1 MVPGFNKK
9 LALVLGSVLVFAA
22 CEKADEKANL
32 VPGTESQATFLVDKA
47 SGEGE
52 LINPDAKDV
61 WQTPISAS
69 FSFMACLKDR
79 ANGETLRGQRFI
91 VEKGEDQVRIEPDE
105 ASDVNGCI
113 KWVEEIP
120 FNYFAKRSARLPI
133 TRYVLGQGVHAG
145 RAEVK
150 LAVNPWA
157 LGAGARDRGDAVV
170 FLRDQILPKNQLAP
184 AGQMRATLSGDSHGK
199 ADLWIPEVSVSS
211 LRRKDFADGQVID
224 LSFVVKPRVRIQNM
238 NGELDYFDLKAG
250 EFDIVAHLIATDTG
264 AGQNER
270 VLLTPQEL
278 QGSAKLIDGQL
289 IVTTRTSLERRVS
302 SGNLELALKLIPK
315 SIGSLRSLNSFE
327 GIYELGAAHE
337 LSRSPKGML
346 TQACRKSEITCSMR
360 ESLEAT
366 SNFEKLRGQGYGL
379 SNEPYIFGNLKL
391 RFVTVEP
398 GETATQRDV
407 AYAAQTCIKD
417 RWTGQDVADMPLT
430 IEYLDENGAPLAGK
444 TQTRTTNEE
453 GCLNWESTI
462 FHKYYQPER
471 LFWHNVRISR
481 PGGFQKILRFAL
493 NPWDDKFTFGW
504 DEREFSKEFI
514 QKLQT
519 RKKIPSRFFLADFG
533 YHAIRFLYNIDQ
545 FMELEVK
552 KTVLLDLNPRVL
564 RYSGIVNARR
574 QIEDLRD
581 GIYLMKVAIEKN
593 YLDPADKGRHIK
605 NRREGIPSAM
615 IEELGGEVS
624 RKEYITSQT
633 HLVRVVDGRIIHP
646 VELTMRDLRLMRV
659 RSNFLIQLETV
670 DEKLL
675 QGHQVLREQYK
686 KDLAALA
693 AKRQEMSELPPDQR
707 EAQLAKS
714 AEERKAKLEAAFFML
729 KERLASLEPSLD
741 NMNLMLEDNVMAPL
755 KAALD
760 TNDFTDVKLPSNE
773 DFDVNNFIEKDS
785 GLERRTFV
793 GPVIYLSNGYSDS
806 VRATDNLDE
815 ARCQEPYSEDLTQKG
830 LASSA
835 TPSTKENPF
844 KWEEMQLFANKEK
857 NLASSRQ
864 NNAYRFSKYYGS
876 LKHLCYKQ
884 VDDLIA
890 REKEME
896 SFYRENM
903 PVLSSIYNYV
913 SLYNLEFLSFGMEKP
928 QKLDLGCTGSVESC
942 MKTTS
947 ERVLDPANVLKYVNQ
962 EFAARQRAHGP
973 RANDDL
979 LKRSKDGFKMTDLEP
994 LLFAKIGTTT
1004 SNLATCALLSG
1015 RAAERLA
1022 TVAKDERYSSWFN
1035 KMWGSLLHDESEMAA
1050 VIFRDCMLAI
1060 NEGADSPVVVEDKLR
1075 VYETGRYTFLGGLQL
1090 NLNVGESFS
1099 VGRSNSWG
1107 YSFKPT
1113 DVLDGPMVIGGTAIG
1128 AMIGGPPG
1136 AAIGA
1141 GVGLAAGKVTDMLK
1155 PLSLSYGGSMSS
1167 SDGTSVSQSTYIV
1180 AQIAR
1185 FNLELTK
1192 YEHCRVA
1199 RFDPEWALKV
1209 TTESLGLN
1217 SKLAELIA
1225 RGIFTCTG
1233 RANQTPKKVE
1243 ESYFYFTQHF
1253 TEGDM
1258 LDQADLYNHPW
1269 LLALRGVREFATFV
1283 SFTNSQEVMNLANF
1297 TKGVFTPEKRKLGWP
1312 LSHMEKTY
1320 RKMLPTYPGL
1330 YTIVGDDEKTSN
1342 YPLAERLTTTD
1353 NDLNSEVRCR
1363 VNAAGVCAEKTT
1375 K

>member
-1 MVPGFNKK
+1 MVLGFNKNA
-9 LALVLGSVLVFAA
+9 ALLLGSLLFLAA
-22 CEKADEKANL
+22 CDKADEKANL
-32 VPGTESQATFLVDKA
+32 VPGGESQATFLVDKA
-47 SGEGE
+47 SGEAE
-52 LINPDAKDV
+52 LINPDTKDV

-79 ANGETLRGQRFI
+79 ANGETLRGQRFGI
-91 VEKGEDQVRIEPDE
+91 EKQEDGTQLPVEE

-133 TRYVLGQGVHAG
+133 TRYVLGQGIHAG

-150 LAVNPWA
+150 LAINPWA
-157 LGAGARDRGDAVV
+157 LGSGARDKGDSVV
-170 FLRDQILPKNQLAP
+170 FLRDQILPKNQMAP
-184 AGQMRATLSGDSHGK
+184 MGQMRATLSGESHGN
-199 ADLWIPEVSVSS
+199 ADLWIPEVSINS
-211 LRRKDFADGQVID
+211 LRRKDFADGQAID
-224 LSFVVKPRVRIQNM
+224 LSFEVKPRVRVQNM
-238 NGELDYFDLKAG
+238 NGEIDYFDLKAG

-264 AGQNER
+264 ANQNER

-278 QGSAKLIDGQL
+278 QGSAKLIDGSLVVQ
-289 IVTTRTSLERRVS
+289 TRTSLERRVS

-315 SIGSLRSLNSFE
+315 SIGSLRSLNAFE
-327 GIYELGAAHE
+327 GVYELGAAHE

-346 TQACRKSEITCSMR
+346 TQACRKGEITCRMSQT
-360 ESLEAT
+360 LEAT
-366 SNFEKLRGQGYGL
+366 SNFDKLRAQGYGL
-379 SNEPYIFGNLKL
+379 KNEPYIFSNLKL
-391 RFVTVEP
+391 RFVSVEP

-407 AYAAQTCIKD
+407 AYAASTCIKD
-417 RWTGQDVADMPLT
+417 RWTGQDMADQPFQ
-430 IEYLDENGAPLAGK
+430 IEYLDEKGAPIAAK
-444 TQTRTTNEE
+444 TQTRMTNEE
-453 GCLNWESTI
+453 GCLSWESTI

-471 LFWHNVRISR
+471 LIWHDLRITR
-481 PGGFQKILRFAL
+481 PGGYQKSLRFAL

-504 DEREFSKEFI
+504 DEREFSKDFT

-533 YHAIRFLYNIDQ
+533 YHAIRFLYNIDR

-552 KTVLLDLNPRVL
+552 KTVLMELNPRVL

-605 NRREGIPSAM
+605 NKRENIPSAV
-615 IEELGGEVS
+615 IEELGGEVA

-670 DEKLL
+670 DERLL

-686 KDLAALA
+686 KDLAILA
-693 AKRQEMSELPPDQR
+693 ERRGAMKDLPVDQR
-707 EAQLAKS
+707 EAELRKE
-714 AEERKAKLEAAFFML
+714 AEDRKAKLESAFFLL
-729 KERLASLEPSLD
+729 KERLASEAPSLD
-741 NMNLMLEDNVMAPL
+741 NMNLALEESVMAPL

-815 ARCQEPYSEDLTQKG
+815 ARCQEPYSEDLAQKG
-830 LASSA
+830 LASNA
-835 TPSTKENPF
+835 AIAKEAY
-844 KWEEMQLFANKEK
+844 KWEEMALFTSKEK
-857 NLASSRQ
+857 DIASSRQ

-890 REKEME
+890 REKQME
-896 SFYRENM
+896 AFYHENM

-913 SLYNLEFLSFGMEKP
+913 SLYNLEFLSFGLEQPK
-928 QKLDLGCTGSVESC
+928 KLDESCQGSVESC
-942 MKTTS
+942 MRTTQ
-947 ERVLDPANVLKYVNQ
+947 ERILQPANALKYVNQ
-962 EFAARQRAHGP
+962 EFAARQRAHS
-973 RANDDL
+973 RNANDQIAKL
-979 LKRSKDGFKMTDLEP
+979 PKSFTMNDLEP
-994 LLFAKIGTTT
+994 LLFSKIGSTT
-1004 SNLATCALLSG
+1004 SNVATCALLSG
-1015 RAAERLA
+1015 RVAERLNS
-1022 TVAKDERYSSWFN
+1022 VKDDEKYSSWFN
-1035 KMWGSLLHDESEMAA
+1035 SVWGTLWHSESELAA
-1050 VIFRDCMLAI
+1050 IVFRHCMLDNNAGYG
-1060 NEGADSPVVVEDKLR
+1060 NLVVEDKLR
-1075 VYETGRYTFLGGLQL
+1075 VNETGKYTFLGGLQI

-1099 VGRSNSWG
+1099 LGRSNSWG

-1113 DVLDGPMVIGGTAIG
+1113 DVLDGPMIVGGAAIG
-1128 AMIGGPPG
+1128 AMIGGPAG
-1136 AAIGA
+1136 AVVGA
-1141 GVGLAAGKVTDMLK
+1141 GVGFVGSKVSDILK
-1155 PLSLSYGGSMSS
+1155 PISISYGGGMSS
-1167 SDGTSVSQSTYIV
+1167 SDGTSVSQSTYLV

-1185 FNLELTK
+1185 FSLELTN
-1192 YEHCRVA
+1192 YEQCRVA
-1199 RFDPEWALKV
+1199 RFDPEWALKI
-1209 TTESLGLN
+1209 TTDNLGLN
-1217 SKLAELIA
+1217 SRLAELVA
-1225 RGIFTCTG
+1225 RGVFICSG
-1233 RANQTPKKVE
+1233 RQNQAPRNVE

-1269 LLALRGVREFATFV
+1269 LLGLRGVREFSTFV
-1283 SFTNSQEVMNLANF
+1283 NYTNSQEVLNLANF
-1297 TKGVFTPEKRKLGWP
+1297 TKGIFTPEKRRIAWP
-1312 LSHMEKTY
+1312 LAHMENTY

-1330 YTIVGDDEKTSN
+1330 YTIVDNGEKTSN

-1353 NDLNSEVRCR
+1353 NDLNSEVRCKM
-1363 VNAAGVCAEKTT
+1363 NAQGVCAEKLQT